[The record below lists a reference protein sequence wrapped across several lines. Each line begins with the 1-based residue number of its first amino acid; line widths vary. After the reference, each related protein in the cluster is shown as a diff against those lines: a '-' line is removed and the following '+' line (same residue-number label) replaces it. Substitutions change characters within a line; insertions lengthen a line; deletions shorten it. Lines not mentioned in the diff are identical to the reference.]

1 MFTRTS
7 KWQCNFT
14 CFPFSSHLLLCDIHL
29 VVMYSFAHYRGS
41 LQILFFGKR
50 LCVKIC
56 KFQVSKQTREREQEE
71 TMAHAQKKFSH
82 ILNRNNNYQKK
93 NENPIRKCALSLHIK
108 NRNQSYDRN
117 DAISISDDI
126 AEYRDFVVVVD
137 CCLHAGLLFLQEV

>member
-1 MFTRTS
+1 
-7 KWQCNFT
+7 
-14 CFPFSSHLLLCDIHL
+14 
-29 VVMYSFAHYRGS
+29 
-41 LQILFFGKR
+41 
-50 LCVKIC
+50 
-56 KFQVSKQTREREQEE
+56 
-71 TMAHAQKKFSH
+71 MAHAQKK
-82 ILNRNNNYQKK
+82 ILTHTEQEQQLPKK